1 MGCTSD
7 NRRAGSY
14 FILGRAIGIIMIG
27 LFFILLGSAVQGY
40 LLYFILIFAV
50 LSIALGLVML
60 YEAVT
65 ERDLGILERITFKVN
80 KKKANKNYRKMKMH
94 NYDKNCKGKNN
105 QISGKSVSIKKKK
118 DFFILG
124 IARGAT
130 PCLKIIV
137 LVPLLIV
144 SGLAFSFVL
153 LIVFAISS
161 SVYPI
166 IGFLG
171 TSLLDGFNK
180 YSRHLKVIGAILIIV
195 LGFYVP
201 ANHIW
206 NLGGKI

>member
-1 MGCTSD
+1 MS
-7 NRRAGSY
+7 
-14 FILGRAIGIIMIG
+14 L
-27 LFFILLGSAVQGY
+27 
-40 LLYFILIFAV
+40 
-50 LSIALGLVML
+50 
-60 YEAVT
+60 
-65 ERDLGILERITFKVN
+65 
-80 KKKANKNYRKMKMH
+80 
-94 NYDKNCKGKNN
+94 
-105 QISGKSVSIKKKK
+105 ISGKLLLSKCYAKLPKLKNSLKIVSRFLNFSFKKK